1 MKIVG
6 TEVRNWRNKFTSSSS
21 HSGSYPSYPYGSEI
35 FSEGTPK
42 WCGFPPLADENC
54 HKWVFTADLCLMTQE
69 LSQQVGAQAQ
79 LAALQLQTTLDQT
92 SAPEITRKVEQ
103 KTTENVG
110 LKRENMDLSMKK

>member
-1 MKIVG
+1 
-6 TEVRNWRNKFTSSSS
+6 
-21 HSGSYPSYPYGSEI
+21 
-35 FSEGTPK
+35 
-42 WCGFPPLADENC
+42 
-54 HKWVFTADLCLMTQE
+54 MTQE

-110 LKRENMDLSMKK
+110 LKRENMDLSMKKWWNSSTDQKNMINGMKGDKPNTILPPIFGGFL

>member
-1 MKIVG
+1 
-6 TEVRNWRNKFTSSSS
+6 
-21 HSGSYPSYPYGSEI
+21 
-35 FSEGTPK
+35 
-42 WCGFPPLADENC
+42 
-54 HKWVFTADLCLMTQE
+54 MTQE